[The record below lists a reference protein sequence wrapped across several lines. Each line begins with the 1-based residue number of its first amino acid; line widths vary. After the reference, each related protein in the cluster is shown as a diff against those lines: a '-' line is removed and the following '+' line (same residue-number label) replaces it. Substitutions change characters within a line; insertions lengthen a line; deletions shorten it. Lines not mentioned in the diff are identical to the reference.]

1 MNFSDIIK
9 QWKDYTGNCK
19 VTLSGELL
27 IKNIDSTQLL
37 VLNDE
42 NRIAIEKCVSILK
55 MKLPFFQIEKVESM
69 AETTIKIF
77 AYNVYISENAFL
89 EKLRV
94 ILLECIE
101 EILKHEIFTVSLSV
115 FGTYHD
121 TKEKVDFRYLNKKS
135 YVEYK
140 LTQKEEL
147 DFVESFL
154 TRKMK
159 VYIGVMIMVCVIAFF
174 IYDLVILENSLE
186 LGNILD
192 ILPLGNSI

>member
-1 MNFSDIIK
+1 MNCSDIIK
-9 QWKDYTGNCK
+9 LWKNYTGNYK

-37 VLNDE
+37 VLSDE
-42 NRIAIEKCVSILK
+42 NRKVIEKCVSVLA
-55 MKLPFFQIEKVESM
+55 MNLPFFQIEKVESM

-77 AYNVYISENAFL
+77 AYNVYTSENAFL
-89 EKLRV
+89 EKFRV

-101 EILKHEIFTVSLSV
+101 EILKCEIFTVSLSV
-115 FGTYHD
+115 FGTYQD
-121 TKEKVDFRYLNKKS
+121 TKEKVYFRYLNKKS

-159 VYIGVMIMVCVIAFF
+159 VYIGVIMLVCVIAFF
-174 IYDLVILENSLE
+174 IYDLIILENSLE

-192 ILPLGNSI
+192 ILPLVNSL